1 MRPLNRSFPVS
12 VGPRRVNCCLLPR
25 WQAGWAESR
34 GIQQARVFMGLTN
47 VNLSPAD
54 IILVRM
60 TSDSTRPPE
69 QRYNYKNAF
78 DGLVKLVKEEGTK
91 GLTRGLSPNTVRAAH
106 FFVSHQ

>member
-1 MRPLNRSFPVS
+1 MRPLNKSFPVS
-12 VGPRRVNCCLLPR
+12 VGPRRVNCCPPPR
-25 WQAGWAESR
+25 WPVGWAESQ
-34 GIQQARVFMGLTN
+34 GIQQAREVMGFTN
-47 VNLSPAD
+47 VNLPPAD

-106 FFVSHQ
+106 FFVGQQ